1 MLARI
6 LTSIRRLSS
15 GVLTL
20 LAAAAMVLV
29 AVEPAHAD
37 ATSAFTP
44 GKAWTDSSGRTL
56 QMHGLGI
63 VEVGSAWYA
72 FGENKTGESSA
83 DTSFQSIDCYRSTDL
98 SHWTYQRTALSRQ
111 ADGDLGPGRV
121 VERPKVLYNA
131 STDTYVMYL
140 HIDSPS
146 YGEAKVGVATSRTPC
161 GAYDYRG
168 SSRPLGAQSKDI
180 GVFQDTDGSGYL
192 MRRDP
197 EHGLRI
203 EKLSSD
209 YLTVTGTVRTFPDY
223 ESPAMVKSGG
233 RYYLLASNLT
243 GWRTN
248 DNVYATGT
256 SLSGPWTP
264 FRTFAPPGTMT
275 YNSQTANIIP
285 VQGTAATTFIY
296 AGDRWNTGDLG
307 SSPLVWLPLTI
318 SGTTVTVSWQNSWT
332 LDTGTGTWTGTSNP
346 ADAARHLTSA
356 ASGHLMDVSGGATAN
371 GTGVIQWPSTG
382 GPNQRW
388 ALHRIRENVY
398 TLVGADSGKCL
409 EVPGRS
415 AAQGTRLDV
424 WTCDNGTNQQWAL
437 QAAGT
442 YSSSSNASY
451 ALVNLSSGLVA
462 DVAKESTAPGAAL
475 QQWAA
480 TGGTNQIWSL
490 N

>member
-1 MLARI
+1 MLARTLI
-6 LTSIRRLSS
+6 SVRRLSS
-15 GVLTL
+15 GVLSL
-20 LAAAAMVLV
+20 LAALAVVLV
-29 AVEPAHAD
+29 AVPSAHAD
-37 ATSAFTP
+37 PASTFTP
-44 GKAWTDSSGRTL
+44 GKSWTDTSGRAL

-63 VEVGSAWYA
+63 VKAGSAWYA

-98 SHWTYQRTALSRQ
+98 SHWSYQGAALSRQ
-111 ADGDLGPGRV
+111 SSGDLGPGRV

-131 STDTYVMYL
+131 STATYVMYL

-146 YGEAKVGVATSRTPC
+146 YGEAKVGVATGKTPC
-161 GAYDYRG
+161 GTYDYRG

-209 YLTVTGTVRTFPDY
+209 YLTVTKTVQTFPDY
-223 ESPAMVKSGG
+223 ESPAMVRTGG

-248 DNVYATGT
+248 DNVYATAT
-256 SLSGPWTP
+256 SLSGPWTA
-264 FRTFAPPGTMT
+264 FRTFAPPGTRT
-275 YNSQTANIIP
+275 YDSQTANIIP
-285 VQGTAATTFIY
+285 VQGTSATTFIY
-296 AGDRWNTGDLG
+296 AGDRWNTDDLG

-332 LDTGTGTWTGTSNP
+332 LDLGTGTWTGTSSPP
-346 ADAARHLTSA
+346 AGTRRLTSA
-356 ASGHLMDVSGGATAN
+356 ASGHLMDVSGAATAD
-371 GTGVIQWPSTG
+371 GAAVVQWPATG
-382 GPNQRW
+382 GANQQW
-388 ALHRIRENVY
+388 ALHRVRGDVY

-409 EVPGRS
+409 EVPGKS
-415 AAQGTRLDV
+415 TAQGARLDV
-424 WTCDNGTNQQWAL
+424 WTCDDGTNQQWAL
-437 QAAGT
+437 QAAGSYT
-442 YSSSSNASY
+442 SSTNTSY
-451 ALVNLSSGLVA
+451 VLVNLGSGWVA

-480 TGGTNQIWSL
+480 TGGTNQIWKLS
-490 N
+490 